1 MAEIVRL
8 ELLLNR
14 RVRALNGRV
23 IGRLEEVLAE
33 TAEDKC
39 YVTEYLVGAY
49 GFLERFAAWPLS
61 RSILQLLRLRQRD
74 GGYRVRWNQLDLND
88 PARPRLRCNVQELSP
103 IDESA

>member
-1 MAEIVRL
+1 MPDVVRL

-14 RVRALNGRV
+14 RVRAINGRV

-39 YVTEYLVGAY
+39 FVTEYLVGAY

-61 RSILQLLRLRQRD
+61 RSILQVFRLKKRD
-74 GGYRVRWNQLDLND
+74 GGYRVRWDQLDLND
-88 PARPRLRCNVQELSP
+88 PGRPRLRCNVQELSL
-103 IDESA
+103 IDEST